1 MGCCSKVSSRKL
13 LALLLC
19 FVCLAAALPGF
30 AIAEAGAAQTEAT
43 VTVKP
48 TENAT
53 TEPETAAP
61 AKAGESAPAEKPE
74 AGAPTE
80 APKPAEQPEKGA
92 VPAGESI
99 VPAGE
104 QEDAGQTGESN
115 MPAGEQGDAE
125 QTGESNVPAGEQ
137 KDAEQ
142 PEETNEPAEEPKE
155 NEETEDDAEKSD
167 ADKLYERLMAYETL
181 DELNAALE
189 ALTEEEQ
196 ALLDQFTEEQNAAL
210 EAKISAL
217 GGYGV
222 ATLETREKSA
232 SFTQGQGGTADI
244 TVSGNLRTS
253 NKFSSSCTQ
262 AGITAARKDS
272 NSYTVTVDAS
282 VPAGIYT
289 LTVTYETESWSG
301 YPNWSWITT
310 EYTDTVTITVT
321 EAGSEYAQVFYLK
334 TPTSDPDSNATNQ
347 WGECVGNG
355 TVKISGDVTWKQVDG
370 VDKNLFSPGAYVV
383 GMPTGFVKQA
393 DGSWLMPK
401 ANYSAHYTAIFDA
414 YRAELQESLGVTI
427 NSVDDIEAIYL
438 IPYKISQNNGSTPD
452 KHIDCMIS
460 VKTNNFFAAVFWVTM
475 PDGTVKQADAK
486 NYQTGSKILKT
497 DKAPTD
503 DSGDYP
509 QTITV
514 NGVTYR
520 FDGWYNEAGE
530 KVADDSWAY
539 EPSTKEL
546 EDGIVQFYAN
556 YVKADAKLTVRKT
569 LSGNMYNENDKFA
582 FTVTYGNGDN
592 DKANFELGNGDSN
605 TISVPIGATITI
617 TEETK
622 GYTLSASVET
632 PTGLTF
638 TELPDHNGIRFIMPD
653 GEVTIHINN
662 DKSVIV
668 DTGVM
673 LDTLPYALI
682 LAAVAVGGT
691 ALIKRRRYED

>member
-1 MGCCSKVSSRKL
+1 MNKRRGKTKVSSRKL

-53 TEPETAAP
+53 TEPEATAP
-61 AKAGESAPAEKPE
+61 AQPETSAKPE
-74 AGAPTE
+74 ASAAPTE
-80 APKPAEQPEKGA
+80 APK
-92 VPAGESI
+92 
-99 VPAGE
+99 
-104 QEDAGQTGESN
+104 T
-115 MPAGEQGDAE
+115 
-125 QTGESNVPAGEQ
+125 
-137 KDAEQ
+137 AEQ
-142 PEETNEPAEEPKE
+142 PEESAAPAEEAEKDAEETPAQPEESTVPAEEETTEQPEETTAPTGEQETPEQPEESTEPAGEPKE
-155 NEETEDDAEKSD
+155 AEEAEDDAEKSD

-189 ALTEEEQ
+189 ALTEDEK

-222 ATLETREKSA
+222 VTLENRSF
-232 SFTQGQGGTADI
+232 SFTQGQGGTETVSVDNMRSNGFSYECKPADSGI
-244 TVSGNLRTS
+244 TVAATS
-253 NKFSSSCTQ
+253 SW
-262 AGITAARKDS
+262 G
-272 NSYTVTVDAS
+272 SYTGYMVTVGSS
-282 VPAGIYT
+282 VAAGTYT
-289 LTVTYETESWSG
+289 LTVNYRAG
-301 YPNWSWITT
+301 YYGNNKS
-310 EYTDTVTITVT
+310 YSDTITIIVT
-321 EAGSEYAQVFYLK
+321 EPGPEAAQVYYLK
-334 TPTSDPDSNATNQ
+334 TPTSDPDSNSTSE
-347 WGECVGNG
+347 WGRNIGNG
-355 TVKISGDVTWKQVDG
+355 KVKTAGATWTNN
-370 VDKNLFSPGAYVV
+370 KNIFNPGAYVV
-383 GMPTGFVKQA
+383 DMPTGFEKQA

-401 ANYSAHYTAIFDA
+401 NDTYAQDYTAIYNA
-414 YRAELQESLGVTI
+414 YKAELEKELQVTLD
-427 NSVDDIEAIYL
+427 SEADIEAIYL
-438 IPYKISQNNGSTPD
+438 TPYKISKDNGESDPD
-452 KHIDCMIS
+452 KHIDCKIS
-460 VKTNNFFAAVFWVTM
+460 VKTSKFFAAVFWVTL
-475 PDGTVKQADAK
+475 PDGTVKQVDAK
-486 NYQTGSKILKT
+486 NYKAGNQVEKT
-497 DKAPTD
+497 TKAPTG
-503 DSGDYP
+503 DSGSYP
-509 QTITV
+509 ETITE
-514 NGVTYR
+514 NGVTYK

-530 KVADDSWAY
+530 KVTKWSYAPNEAELKDGTVEFRAY
-539 EPSTKEL
+539 
-546 EDGIVQFYAN
+546 

>member
-1 MGCCSKVSSRKL
+1 MNKRRGKTKVSSRKL

-53 TEPETAAP
+53 TEPEATAP
-61 AKAGESAPAEKPE
+61 AQPETSAKPE
-74 AGAPTE
+74 ASAAPTE
-80 APKPAEQPEKGA
+80 APK
-92 VPAGESI
+92 
-99 VPAGE
+99 
-104 QEDAGQTGESN
+104 T
-115 MPAGEQGDAE
+115 
-125 QTGESNVPAGEQ
+125 
-137 KDAEQ
+137 AEQ
-142 PEETNEPAEEPKE
+142 PEESAAPAEEAEKDAEETPAQPEESTVPAEEPKE
-155 NEETEDDAEKSD
+155 AEEAEDDAEKSD

-196 ALLDQFTEEQNAAL
+196 ALLDQFTAEQNAAL
-210 EAKISAL
+210 EAKINAL
-217 GGYGV
+217 GGYDV
-222 ATLETREKSA
+222 VTLVNRSF
-232 SFTQGQGGTADI
+232 SFTQGQGGTETVSVDNMRSNGFSYECKPADSGI
-244 TVSGNLRTS
+244 TVAATS
-253 NKFSSSCTQ
+253 SW
-262 AGITAARKDS
+262 G
-272 NSYTVTVDAS
+272 SYTGYMVTVGSS
-282 VPAGIYT
+282 VAAGTYT
-289 LTVTYETESWSG
+289 LTVNYRAG
-301 YPNWSWITT
+301 YYGNNKS
-310 EYTDTVTITVT
+310 YSDTITIIVT
-321 EAGSEYAQVFYLK
+321 EPGPEAAQVYYLK

-452 KHIDCMIS
+452 KHIDCKIS

-582 FTVTYGNGDN
+582 FTVTYRDGADAKTQSF
-592 DKANFELGNGDSN
+592 DLGNKQSN
-605 TISVPIGATITI
+605 TISIPVGAKVTV
-617 TEETK
+617 TENSGSYTYNLVSVTPDNLIYTDET
-622 GYTLSASVET
+622 
-632 PTGLTF
+632 
-638 TELPDHNGIRFIMPD
+638 NGISFTMPD
-653 GEVTIHINN
+653 SDVTIHINN